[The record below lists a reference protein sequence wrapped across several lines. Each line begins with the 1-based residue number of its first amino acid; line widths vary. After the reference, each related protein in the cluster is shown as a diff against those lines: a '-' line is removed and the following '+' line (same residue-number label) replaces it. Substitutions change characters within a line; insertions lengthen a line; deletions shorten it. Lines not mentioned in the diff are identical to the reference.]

1 MAREGFFETKTSNG
15 YLTYFYKKTG
25 SHGYEYHTARFI
37 NVPTGDDFRKKLDN
51 FLRSVGEDLLKG
63 IITSKS
69 EMTMPYTSNTLSIII
84 QTTNVTVDGKLIDP
98 LHSIERYIDLVYDMA
113 GDEIKTEYID
123 DIPVLDSYYLRI
135 SDSSGDCVVNK
146 VVAYAPLSGAIVS
159 HDVSDETP
167 AVGLNLGHRVAHC
180 ENYPQGYYLKL
191 KNLDERMRDRLIRS
205 GTKYFTD
212 LLQDK

>member
-1 MAREGFFETKTSNG
+1 MAREGFFETKTPNG

-25 SHGYEYHTARFI
+25 SRGYEYHTVRFI
-37 NVPTGDDFRKKLDN
+37 NVPISNDFQEKLDK

-69 EMTMPYTSNTLSIII
+69 EMPMSDTSNALSIIL
-84 QTTNVTVDGKLIDP
+84 QTTNTTVNDKLISP
-98 LHSIERYIDLVYDMA
+98 LHSIERYIDLVYDIA
-113 GDEIKTEYID
+113 GCELESEYID
-123 DIPVLDSYYLRI
+123 NIPVLDAYYLRI
-135 SDSSGDCVVNK
+135 SDSSGDYAVNK
-146 VVAYAPLSGAIVS
+146 VVAYAPLTGAIVS
-159 HDVSDETP
+159 HGISDEVP
-167 AVGLNLGHRVAHC
+167 SVGLNLGHRVAHC
-180 ENYPQGYYLKL
+180 VNYPQGYYLKL